1 MTFVRRILTA
11 LVAATFVWA
20 GAAAAQ
26 SAHAHDLSGKHL
38 DAIHAVALDVDA
50 DHHVATNAHG
60 HDHHDAHQAPSD
72 DGTAPS
78 EHESGIF
85 HVHALCFVAL
95 AAEIGTFQHDVPE
108 QAIAPAELI
117 VSLHTRSI
125 GPADRPPRT
134 FL

>member
-1 MTFVRRILTA
+1 MTLVRRIMSA

-20 GAAAAQ
+20 SAAAAQ

-38 DAIHAVALDVDA
+38 DAIHAVALDAAA
-50 DHHVATNAHG
+50 DHHAADHG
-60 HDHHDAHQAPSD
+60 HDHDAKQAPND
-72 DGTAPS
+72 DGPAPA

-95 AAEIGTFQHDVPE
+95 AAEIATFERDVPE